1 MLGDAPSALEE
12 LASLQPDSR
21 NCTCVLELEWGIH
34 AEREDWTAA
43 AATAQRLIDL
53 APTHEFGWVHRAYA
67 LRRQPG
73 GSVGHAR
80 EALLPA
86 LERFPR
92 SQIIAYNLACYATQL
107 GRPDEGWEWYL
118 RAVQISGG
126 TGQIRKMALLDP
138 DLEPLWPRI
147 RGLGTP

>member
-12 LASLQPDSR
+12 LARLQPGSR

-53 APTHEFGWVHRAYA
+53 APAREFGWVHRAYA

-73 GSVGHAR
+73 GSIGRAR
-80 EALLPA
+80 EALQPA

-92 SQIIAYNLACYATQL
+92 SQIIAYNLACYAAQL
-107 GRPDEGWEWYL
+107 GNLDEAWL
-118 RAVQISGG
+118 LFQRALAVSG
-126 TGQIRKMALLDP
+126 KVCELLCMALADT

-147 RGLGTP
+147 RAVKKA